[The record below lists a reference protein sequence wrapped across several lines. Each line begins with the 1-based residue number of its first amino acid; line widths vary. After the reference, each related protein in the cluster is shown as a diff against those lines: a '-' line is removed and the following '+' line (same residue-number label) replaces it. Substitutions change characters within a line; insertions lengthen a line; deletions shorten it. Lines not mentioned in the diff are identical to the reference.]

1 MSINDLKTNKN
12 IFYFAHRGAPWVQE
26 ENTIGSFV
34 EAINLGC
41 EGIEMDVQLTKDNHI
56 IIFHDYHIIF
66 KKSYHKIKDLNHST
80 IKYMMRKMQKPE
92 PPVFDLVI
100 PLITQHPN
108 TIFNIEIKSRAI
120 NNHII
125 IKHIKN
131 KLTTHKINE
140 QCIVSSFNY
149 LLLLQT
155 KFLFKES
162 SIALIMGEKRLIKK
176 KIWIYK
182 LLIKILRPQFLHIN
196 WQFLSKQFL
205 GWLRNQ
211 NMGANVYTVN
221 NKAAEKK
228 MVDMGISVFF
238 TDNHRF
244 YSKSISR
251 D

>member
-1 MSINDLKTNKN
+1 M
-12 IFYFAHRGAPWVQE
+12 VQ
-26 ENTIGSFV
+26 
-34 EAINLGC
+34 
-41 EGIEMDVQLTKDNHI
+41 
-56 IIFHDYHIIF
+56 
-66 KKSYHKIKDLNHST
+66 
-80 IKYMMRKMQKPE
+80 KMQRPE
-92 PPVFDLVI
+92 PPEFDLII
-100 PLITQHPN
+100 PIMIQHPHI
-108 TIFNIEIKSRAI
+108 IFNIEIKSTAI
-120 NNHII
+120 NNHIMI
-125 IKHIKN
+125 NHIKN
-131 KLTTHKINE
+131 QLTSHKINE

-162 SIALIMGEKRLIKK
+162 SLAFIMGKKRLIKK

-221 NKAAEKK
+221 NKTTEKK

-244 YSKSISR
+244 YSKSMSR